1 MRWPAQRFNS
11 FILTGRLRLFREQPR
26 PKSLFMQKI
35 LFIAPP
41 YHCWG
46 VQVIGTWPPLQI
58 AYLAGVA
65 LEAGLEARIFD
76 AMNKDMTFDDVRA
89 EIERYQP
96 DYVLSLDYLP
106 VSGAISTAT
115 VPAALKT
122 LAIAKEVN
130 PAIITLLG
138 GPHPTFMFKE
148 ILGDP
153 DGRPDF
159 ILRGEA
165 EETLRELLQTLP
177 EGRWQQLKGIA
188 YRDGDKT
195 VTTQMRS
202 HIADLDTLS
211 PAWHLLDWSDYHYNI
226 EPWGRMGSILTTRG
240 CMMQCSFCSHRV
252 FWRGDWRVRDPQK
265 VVDEIRHLVDTY
277 QVEFITLIDPY
288 PTKDRVRW
296 EQQLDLIIAAKI
308 NVRLLMETRV
318 EDIIRDADI
327 LHKYR
332 EAGIIHMYVGA
343 ESSSDSTLDSLNKGT
358 SVDMNMQALDLL
370 REQNI
375 MTEASFMIGFPNETK
390 ETVDQ
395 TISEALRL
403 NPDIAVF
410 PLITPMPFT
419 PLYKEMK
426 DRIRVF
432 DYAKYNLMTPIIEPY
447 AMSLDQVSRELARCY
462 MTFYGKKMQ
471 EVMLLED
478 GFKRRY
484 MLSAFKA
491 MMKDFHKHFDFAG
504 EEMPHD
510 MPEMAALRNLSHTAP
525 VH

>member
-1 MRWPAQRFNS
+1 M
-11 FILTGRLRLFREQPR
+11 
-26 PKSLFMQKI
+26 KKI
-35 LFIAPP
+35 LFVAPP

-58 AYLAGVA
+58 AYLAGIA
-65 LEAGLEARIFD
+65 LEAGYEARIFD
-76 AMNKDMTFDDVRA
+76 AMNKNLTFDEVRA

-96 DYVLSLDYLP
+96 DFVVTMDYLP

-122 LAIAKEVN
+122 LAIAKEIN
-130 PAIITLLG
+130 PATLTLIA

-148 ILGDP
+148 ILTAP
-153 DGRPDF
+153 DCPADF
-159 ILRGEA
+159 VLRGESEATLA
-165 EETLRELLQTLP
+165 EFLRTYP
-177 EGRWQQLKGIA
+177 EGSWRKIDGIA
-188 YRDGDKT
+188 YRQDDQPVSTKLR
-195 VTTQMRS
+195 V
-202 HIADLDTLS
+202 HIDDLDTLS

-252 FWRGDWRVRDPQK
+252 FWRGDWRVRDPAK
-265 VVDEIRHLVDTY
+265 VIDEIRLLVDKY

-288 PTKDRVRW
+288 PTKDRERW
-296 EQQLDLIIAAKI
+296 ERQLDLLIEAKI
-308 NVRLLMETRV
+308 DVRLLMETRV
-318 EDIIRDADI
+318 EDIIRDQDI

-332 EAGIIHMYVGA
+332 DAGIIHMYLGA
-343 ESSSDSTLDSLNKGT
+343 ESSSDTTLNSLNKGT
-358 SVDMNMQALDLL
+358 NVDQNKLAIDLL
-370 REQNI
+370 RDYGI
-375 MTEASFMIGFPNETK
+375 MTEASFMIGFPEETT
-390 ETVDQ
+390 ESVDK
-395 TISEALRL
+395 TIAEAIRL

-419 PLYKEMK
+419 PLYKQMK

-432 DYAKYNLMTPIIEPY
+432 DYAKYNLMTPIIEPH

-462 MTFYGKKMQ
+462 MTFYGQKMQ
-471 EVMLLED
+471 EVLQLED

-491 MMKDFHKHFDFAG
+491 MMKDFHKHFDFG
-504 EEMPHD
+504 GQSIPHD
-510 MPEMAALRNLSHTAP
+510 MPGLHALKEVVDAN
-525 VH
+525 